1 MTKAD
6 IAELISMARG
16 FDDRIEEVSEPFIDP
31 SDPRRE
37 RVIEDARL
45 AAWHLVLGDLDYELA
60 ARGLAELYRAP
71 QMMRLQPG
79 HIFEAAERVR
89 RRNVAAADLD
99 QLQPPQEIAASSDPG
114 EGSRTHLWRQ
124 AAIRAVGRGLSVE
137 EAQIV
142 ADDELEV
149 SRKLIG
155 PSRGQ
160 QVLEEKPR
168 GLAPLRTQMGETA

>member
-6 IAELISMARG
+6 IAELITMARG
-16 FDDRIEEVSEPFIDP
+16 FDDRIEEVADPYIDP
-31 SDPRRE
+31 NDPQQKRL
-37 RVIEDARL
+37 IEDARL
-45 AAWHLVLGDLDYELA
+45 AAWHLVLGDIDYELA

-79 HIFEAAERVR
+79 HVFEAAETVR

-99 QLQPPQEIAASSDPG
+99 QLLPPQEIAAASDPG
-114 EGSRTHLWRQ
+114 ELSRLPEWKQ
-124 AAIRAVGRGLSVE
+124 AAIRAVGRGFSVD
-137 EAQIV
+137 EAQTI
-142 ADDELEV
+142 ADDELRI

-155 PSRGQ
+155 PSRGRG
-160 QVLEEKPR
+160 VLEEKPR

>member
-1 MTKAD
+1 MRKSEIAD
-6 IAELISMARG
+6 LITMARG
-16 FDDRIEEVSEPFIDP
+16 FDDRIEEVADP
-31 SDPRRE
+31 YENEHGRI
-37 RVIEDARL
+37 IEDARVS
-45 AAWHLVLGDLDYELA
+45 AWHLILGDIDVELA
-60 ARGLAELYRAP
+60 ERGLAELYRAP

-155 PSRGQ
+155 PSRGR